1 MVSEM
6 SMQLATRAFGVIDI
20 SEVQNKLDSIE
31 QLESKLKAQQE
42 QINEANEHIAFICR
56 KLDEARE
63 EGLQYFPIIT
73 RSVLHKELSDYVNKH
88 KIKEELAKMEA
99 R

>member
-1 MVSEM
+1 M

-42 QINEANEHIAFICR
+42 LIESVKDDL
-56 KLDEARE
+56 KLMASPSEFNCAVG
-63 EGLQYFPIIT
+63 EGNLRACAQRT
-73 RSVLHKELSDYVNKH
+73 
-88 KIKEELAKMEA
+88 LAKLEA
-99 R
+99 K